1 MIILLRHGETVWNKQ
16 KRVQGSKDSALTKKG
31 EMQVK
36 SIGIFLK
43 ENFDENFIIYSSSLE
58 RAVTS
63 AKIISHILN
72 TKSKSSFTSS
82 YITEMSFGVFEG
94 KTKEYICSSYADI
107 QAERSLDKWN
117 YDCFGFESYK
127 KVYKRAEFFFK
138 QNKKKLLTENV
149 ILVTHETF
157 IKVFLSLVMGYKRD
171 ELFEIK
177 HPNNLVRV
185 IEGNTCKEFYVS

>member
-94 KTKEYICSSYADI
+94 KTKEFIC
-107 QAERSLDKWN
+107 
-117 YDCFGFESYK
+117 
-127 KVYKRAEFFFK
+127 
-138 QNKKKLLTENV
+138 
-149 ILVTHETF
+149 
-157 IKVFLSLVMGYKRD
+157 
-171 ELFEIK
+171 
-177 HPNNLVRV
+177 
-185 IEGNTCKEFYVS
+185 